1 MEINGLVALVS
12 GGASGLGE
20 ATSRYLVEKGA
31 RVSLCDVV
39 EEKGKRLAEALGDS
53 AHFCPMD
60 ATDGASVTAAVRATV
75 ERFGAI
81 HVAVS
86 CAGVATPGKVLGK
99 EGPMDIQSFNRV
111 IQINLVGTMN
121 VIRLC
126 AEQMVK
132 NSPNQDGERGV
143 LINTASIAGY
153 EGQIGQAAYASSK
166 AGVIGMTLPIARELA
181 QQGIRVVTIAPG
193 MFETPMMAGMSDK
206 VRESLLAI
214 TLFPKRMGKPAEF
227 ARLVAHIIDNPM
239 LNGECIRLDGGVRMG
254 AK

>member
-39 EEKGKRLAEALGDS
+39 EEKGRRLAEELGDS

-60 ATDGASVTAAVRATV
+60 ATDGTSVMAAVRSTV

-81 HVAVS
+81 HVAVN

-111 IQINLVGTMN
+111 LQINLVGTMKLVPERKVGN
-121 VIRLC
+121 FPF
-126 AEQMVK
+126 K
-132 NSPNQDGERGV
+132 SPFGKGGFRGIC
-143 LINTASIAGY
+143 LELDSFMK
-153 EGQIGQAAYASSK
+153 SP
-166 AGVIGMTLPIARELA
+166 LPPF
-181 QQGIRVVTIAPG
+181 T
-193 MFETPMMAGMSDK
+193 K
-206 VRESLLAI
+206 
-214 TLFPKRMGKPAEF
+214 
-227 ARLVAHIIDNPM
+227 
-239 LNGECIRLDGGVRMG
+239 GGFSFRH
-254 AK
+254 